1 MMQRLVGSI
10 VKHYNVPR
18 GNWEVRDVHMDMF
31 LVRTNLHDISDYPL
45 PKIYNF
51 TRHTIFDKRNL
62 DLVCNP
68 LPYVHTFVTKKF
80 VRDSGDLLK
89 VIVPV
94 HHKVRYEADERLV
107 SFQFNPLT
115 TLMQFCYEGKHVRVW
130 RYDGQNY
137 VSSKNKV

>member
-1 MMQRLVGSI
+1 MRHSLTGTTRSSYKVRSPLGTKQMSKYTDRRSSDRSSHKRRELLSMMQRLVGSI

-68 LPYVHTFVTKKF
+68 FNTLRAH
-80 VRDSGDLLK
+80 LCHEK
-89 VIVPV
+89 VCQG
-94 HHKVRYEADERLV
+94 L
-107 SFQFNPLT
+107 
-115 TLMQFCYEGKHVRVW
+115 W
-130 RYDGQNY
+130 RP
-137 VSSKNKV
+137 S